1 MTYVYESH
9 MGGLYTSNEEIPF
22 EDLFCEEC
30 GDSDGFVTNFDKEA
44 EDFNVLDLFDEIHD
58 SWHGGNLRE
67 AIDLIVYE
75 GLGMNSKKLCAKKL
89 MKRLKK
95 RKGWR
100 LNGSQNPESSRNQ
113 RSNRGNETVDEK
125 R

>member
-22 EDLFCEEC
+22 EDLLCEEC

-44 EDFNVLDLFDEIHD
+44 EDFNVLDLFDEIND

-67 AIDLIVYE
+67 AIGLIVYE
-75 GLGMNSKKLCAKKL
+75 GLGNELKETLCKEIDETIKEKERLEAKWKSK
-89 MKRLKK
+89 
-95 RKGWR
+95 
-100 LNGSQNPESSRNQ
+100 S
-113 RSNRGNETVDEK
+113 
-125 R
+125 

>member
-75 GLGMNSKKLCAKKL
+75 GLGNELKEALCKEIDETIKEKERLDAKWKSKS
-89 MKRLKK
+89 
-95 RKGWR
+95 G
-100 LNGSQNPESSRNQ
+100 E
-113 RSNRGNETVDEK
+113 
-125 R
+125 